1 MEFFGNSFVEIE
13 YHEYMSK
20 INQLHVEQ
28 ILDTMEWILPNPT
41 EERMEHFKALR
52 DEVHG
57 GAIEKY
63 YTMSEIL
70 CSVHGGHLANVERP
84 YYFKSGVIDIP
95 IADDHIYIVDG
106 SERLATDNV
115 KIHALNSTAL
125 VAIKINENEVD
136 HVYQELS
143 THFNIENPRN
153 LNGTQLLVDIPDS
166 CLMQDGIWKIKEDVK
181 QVLMEL

>member
-20 INQLHVEQ
+20 LNQLHVEQ
-28 ILDTMEWILPNPT
+28 ILDTMEWIMPNPT

-57 GAIEKY
+57 GEIEKY
-63 YTMSEIL
+63 YTISEIL

-84 YYFKSGVIDIP
+84 YFFRSGVINIP

-106 SERLATDNV
+106 SERIVTDNV
-115 KIHALNSTAL
+115 KILAHNSTAH
-125 VAIKINENEVD
+125 VAIKTDEVD
-136 HVYQELS
+136 HTYQELS
-143 THFNIENPRN
+143 TQFNIENPKCVN
-153 LNGTQLLVDIPDS
+153 DMLLIDIPDGY
-166 CLMQDGIWKIKEDVK
+166 LMQDGIWRIREDVK
-181 QVLMEL
+181 QVLMNL